1 MCSNLLKEKVFYD
14 LLTSSTCTNTQV
26 NAFLAWP
33 VPFAPGFTSEW
44 GNLSWTPGKVWLQVP
59 SDTYCLLARARRAQC
74 ETRYHGS
81 AVWFWLM
88 QRVFM
93 LWFFTVCLWMH
104 HLKCQDIFGTYALP
118 LSLIP
123 MQKNMSFLF
132 YCLNLF
138 EPRSMVP
145 PTRGQYSKT
154 MAMFNNS
161 CRWNRQDVAEWSTF
175 VQVWSFLEATSWLAV

>member
-1 MCSNLLKEKVFYD
+1 MHSLLVQFR
-14 LLTSSTCTNTQV
+14 LLQGLPVSWGTSVERLERC
-26 NAFLAWP
+26 
-33 VPFAPGFTSEW
+33 
-44 GNLSWTPGKVWLQVP
+44 
-59 SDTYCLLARARRAQC
+59 DY
-74 ETRYHGS
+74 RYHQTPTAYWRVQDVLNVKLGTT
-81 AVWFWLM
+81 AWTVWSWLI

-93 LWFFTVCLWMH
+93 LWFVTVCLWMH
-104 HLKCQDIFGTYALP
+104 HLKYQDIFGTHALP

-161 CRWNRQDVAEWSTF
+161 CRWIARTWQSGAPLFRFGRSWRPQVGSQFRAWPRVKMWWPDVVAHLF
-175 VQVWSFLEATSWLAV
+175 I

>member
-1 MCSNLLKEKVFYD
+1 MHSLLVQFRLLQGLPVSWGTSVERLERCDYRYHQTPTAYWRVQDVLNVKLGTTARPFGFDWCRGSSCCD
-14 LLTSSTCTNTQV
+14 LLLFAYGCILSSV
-26 NAFLAWP
+26 KISL
-33 VPFAPGFTSEW
+33 V
-44 GNLSWTPGKVWLQVP
+44 
-59 SDTYCLLARARRAQC
+59 
-74 ETRYHGS
+74 H
-81 AVWFWLM
+81 
-88 QRVFM
+88 
-93 LWFFTVCLWMH
+93 MH
-104 HLKCQDIFGTYALP
+104 FH
-118 LSLIP
+118 SLEES